1 MKKIFLTFLLF
12 CSTFALSQER
22 PFQAFFGINT
32 DNPLAVVE
40 AMDEYAASNCPQ
52 TTGIRLMNEFFNG
65 YDDTTHTI
73 IVTYPNKMAY
83 MAWANNFASCP
94 AAAKFLQKMN
104 SISESTFQT
113 LGMPLLT
120 GGDPS
125 EDQVFQ
131 IFIMNV
137 SDPAAY
143 ANAYSKLMN
152 TEGQC
157 PSSWGL
163 VAMGPGVE
171 PSESGTH
178 FAYCGYKSLDS
189 YLDGYMNQGNP
200 TREYETFLR
209 KAPSFRDL
217 LRVNMNAVVKDWTPG
232 Q

>member
-1 MKKIFLTFLLF
+1 MLYISKINIGDIMKKLFLTLLF
-12 CSTFALSQER
+12 ICSSFAFSQER
-22 PFQAFFGINT
+22 PFQAFFGIST
-32 DNPLAVVE
+32 DNPLAVVA

-83 MAWANNFASCP
+83 MAWANNFATCP

-113 LGMPLLT
+113 LGMPLLS

-137 SDPAAY
+137 TNPSAY
-143 ANAYSKLMN
+143 AKAYSNLMS

-189 YLDGYMNQGNP
+189 FFNNNV
-200 TREYETFLR
+200 
-209 KAPSFRDL
+209 KSL
-217 LRVNMNAVVKDWTPG
+217 LRELEQFKLG
-232 Q
+232 LIFYIL